1 MKKIDKIFGDKKAS
15 AVIYIVLA
23 VGILMLAGGN
33 GFLHSDTDNKALP
46 GAVSKNTAEENLR
59 QILSEIDGVG
69 EVSVMLCQSEVA
81 QKNEQSVFSSSD
93 KQYKSVIDGV
103 LVVAEGGKDAA
114 VREKIIRATKA
125 ALGVDAHKI
134 EVLERIV

>member
-1 MKKIDKIFGDKKAS
+1 MKKIDKIFGDKKTNAL
-15 AVIYIVLA
+15 IYIILA

-46 GAVSKNTAEENLR
+46 GAVSENAAEENLR

-69 EVSVMLCQSEVA
+69 EVSVMLCESEVA
-81 QKNEQSVFSSSD
+81 PKEEQSVFSSSD
-93 KQYKSVIDGV
+93 KEYKSVIDGV

>member
-1 MKKIDKIFGDKKAS
+1 MKKIDKIFGDKKANTL
-15 AVIYIVLA
+15 IYIVLA

-33 GFLHSDTDNKALP
+33 GFLHSETDNKALT
-46 GAVSKNTAEENLR
+46 ASVSKNSAEENLR

-69 EVSVMLCQSEVA
+69 EVSVMLCQSEIA
-81 QKNEQSVFSSSD
+81 PKKEQSVFSSSD
-93 KQYKSVIDGV
+93 KEYKSVIDGV

>member
-1 MKKIDKIFGDKKAS
+1 MKKIDKIFGDKKTS
-15 AVIYIVLA
+15 ALIYIILA

-33 GFLHSDTDNKALP
+33 GFLHSNTDNTRMQP
-46 GAVSKNTAEENLR
+46 AVKGNTTGENLSR
-59 QILSEIDGVG
+59 ILSEIDGVG
-69 EVSVMLCQSEVA
+69 EVSVMLCYKNPDSENA
-81 QKNEQSVFSSSD
+81 QSVFSSSD
-93 KQYKSVIDGV
+93 KENEAEVSGV
-103 LVVAEGGKDAA
+103 LVVATGGKDAA